1 MRKEKKKKT
10 QMMMTK
16 ANLNH
21 KIETVVHMTTMMMVV
36 VMEYLMTLDL
46 QALPLLDE
54 RDRNRTV

>member
-10 QMMMTK
+10 QMMMAK

-21 KIETVVHMTTMMMVV
+21 EIETVVHMTTMMMVV
-36 VMEYLMTLDL
+36 VMEYLMALDL